1 MPDALHI
8 RRHRYQQAHSTPQHH
23 HAYWHCDHVA
33 AGDGWLR
40 CAPGRGGQPGHE
52 HRIQPGDW
60 WLLPPGCP
68 HSWRYASGSS
78 VLSLRFALA
87 AAGQLPARLQGK
99 ALLLAGVLP
108 ELVAGREW
116 RDPTRAGAVIACLQ
130 AILALQDG
138 AASQAGPTLSG
149 EPGMA
154 NRIKEL
160 VKRSAGRPVRVSG
173 LAARLGTSPRA
184 LRRIFRTETGMRL
197 KDWIDDE
204 RARRIE
210 TLLAQGLSVAEIAS
224 RLGFSQPSDC
234 GRLFRRVR
242 GISPLQWRVRDHR
255 AHRAF
260 SQPES

>member
-1 MPDALHI
+1 MLCMWAEGICRVIHRVHVGHMCTTQDRLVL
-8 RRHRYQQAHSTPQHH
+8 RRIMSEKGCLSYVV
-23 HAYWHCDHVA
+23 HCA
-33 AGDGWLR
+33 SPWRPRAS
-40 CAPGRGGQPGHE
+40 
-52 HRIQPGDW
+52 
-60 WLLPPGCP
+60 CP
-68 HSWRYASGSS
+68 
-78 VLSLRFALA
+78 LA
-87 AAGQLPARLQGK
+87 CK

-138 AASQAGPTLSG
+138 VACQAGPTLSG

-154 NRIKEL
+154 NRIKKL
-160 VKRSAGRPVRVSG
+160 VKRAAGQPVRVSG
-173 LAARLGTSPRA
+173 LAERLGTSQRA

-210 TLLAQGLSVAEIAS
+210 TLLAQGLTVAEIAS

-242 GISPLQWRVRDHR
+242 GISPLQWRARSEPASLDPHR
-255 AHRAF
+255 R
-260 SQPES
+260 